1 LKLSLPPLN
10 PPMPETQESLLKY
23 LQAFALGDIIYYGEL
38 RVKVRNGKITLLT
51 VAKDT
56 KAD

>member
-1 LKLSLPPLN
+1 
-10 PPMPETQESLLKY
+10 MVPETQESLLKY